1 MGCWAG
7 SQPPVPKQE
16 GGLQYWARYVTNCK
30 VSLVPGFIFRLRKSQ
45 QRLHARPCPAP
56 PCACVRAKLLQSCP
70 DSMTL

>member
-7 SQPPVPKQE
+7 SQPPAPKQE

-45 QRLHARPCPAP
+45 QRDFMPRPALLHPVY
-56 PCACVRAKLLQSCP
+56 AC
-70 DSMTL
+70 